1 MPKSVVKRAY
11 KYRFYPTDEQAQML
25 ARTFGCVRVVYNLA
39 LAERTRAWSIERRSV
54 SYAESSAMLTRWK
67 RTREYA
73 WLNEVSS
80 VPLQQAL
87 RHLQKA
93 FAGFWAQ
100 RSGYP
105 KFKSK
110 HRSKAS
116 AEFTASAFR
125 YRDGQLWL
133 AKLVKPLNIVWS
145 RPLPKDATPTTVT
158 VSKDRAGQWHV
169 SILVE
174 TTVEYLP
181 RTSYEAVGVDMGLDS
196 FAVLSSGEK
205 IANPRHY
212 RKEAAALARA
222 QREHARRVKGSAN
235 REKSRRKIARITAK
249 VADRR
254 RNFLHQMSTRLVREN
269 QTVVLEDLS
278 VRAMSA
284 AGGRRKTG
292 LNRSIADAS
301 WAEFRSMLEYKARW
315 YGRELVV
322 LDRWFPSTRLCS
334 ACGTVTGCKP
344 LHVREWTCAC
354 GAAHDRD
361 VNAAKNVLAAGLA
374 VSVCGDGRSLLHA

>member
-1 MPKSVVKRAY
+1 
-11 KYRFYPTDEQAQML
+11 
-25 ARTFGCVRVVYNLA
+25 
-39 LAERTRAWSIERRSV
+39 
-54 SYAESSAMLTRWK
+54 
-67 RTREYA
+67 
-73 WLNEVSS
+73 
-80 VPLQQAL
+80 
-87 RHLQKA
+87 
-93 FAGFWAQ
+93 
-100 RSGYP
+100 
-105 KFKSK
+105 
-110 HRSKAS
+110 
-116 AEFTASAFR
+116 
-125 YRDGQLWL
+125 
-133 AKLVKPLNIVWS
+133 
-145 RPLPKDATPTTVT
+145 
-158 VSKDRAGQWHV
+158 
-169 SILVE
+169 
-174 TTVEYLP
+174 
-181 RTSYEAVGVDMGLDS
+181 
-196 FAVLSSGEK
+196 
-205 IANPRHY
+205 
-212 RKEAAALARA
+212 
-222 QREHARRVKGSAN
+222 
-235 REKSRRKIARITAK
+235 
-249 VADRR
+249 
-254 RNFLHQMSTRLVREN
+254 MSTRLVREN